1 MRRFVILVIM
11 VLPLLLGAGCD
22 VTSPRVNDV
31 VVDKIAFGSDFEDPG
46 QHLFVYTINP
56 DGSDLTKIGELGIAS
71 FKWSPDGTRIA
82 FIGPDGELW
91 IADAEGMN
99 ASRVELANMERLQPW
114 IGYTLSWSPDGTE
127 IVASCVFYL
136 SADDYITELCTINV
150 ETGVVEKLTDAP
162 DDYKYA
168 PSWSPD
174 GSQITFTVPGPP
186 DSIYLID
193 PDGSNQRLLA
203 TVPQLAGP
211 TSWSP
216 DGKQTMYAARGEE
229 GCGDDVYLDD
239 IYLMDVEQGTSVN
252 LTNSPDMD
260 DQAPVWSPDGT
271 RIAFSSQKRMGTE
284 QIYVMDA
291 DGSNVVQLTDGK
303 DEKLNFYWPSWSPDG
318 KRIAFTGELVRL
330 GPESEQWC
338 GIFVM
343 DIESHS
349 MTEFIGSKDAD
360 YGPPVWS
367 PR

>member
-1 MRRFVILVIM
+1 MGRFVIVAAVLL
-11 VLPLLLGAGCD
+11 LPLSGAGCD
-22 VTSPRVNDV
+22 VTSPGVNDR

-91 IADAEGMN
+91 IADAQGMN

-114 IGYTLSWSPDGTE
+114 IGFGVSWSPDGTE

-150 ETGVVEKLTDAP
+150 ETGEVEKLTDAP

-174 GSQITFTVPGPP
+174 GS
-186 DSIYLID
+186 
-193 PDGSNQRLLA
+193 NQRLLA

-211 TSWSP
+211 VSWSP
-216 DGKQTMYAARGEE
+216 EGKQLMYAARGEE
-229 GCGDDVYLDD
+229 GCGDDIYLDE
-239 IYLMDVEQGTSVN
+239 IYLIDVEQGISVN
-252 LTNSPDMD
+252 LTNSPGMD
-260 DQAPVWSPDGT
+260 DCFPVWSPDGT
-271 RIAFSSQKRMGTE
+271 RIAFSSHKRMGTE
-284 QIYVMDA
+284 QIYVMNA
-291 DGSNVVQLTDGK
+291 DGSNVIQLTDGR
-303 DEKLNFYWPSWSPDG
+303 DEKLDFYWPSWSPDG

-343 DIESHS
+343 DIDSHS
-349 MTEFIGSKDAD
+349 MTELIGSKDVN